1 MQEALEWQR
10 LCGTEEREAGGWGD
24 GRLHL
29 VVHWQFL
36 EELPWKIKDSVLH
49 DYMCFT
55 SLNIFR
61 SPPHLERPRQAFA
74 FFGRPGPPPRACGL
88 ERRCVRGSNRAGD
101 ALRWFVFCFPL

>member
-55 SLNIFR
+55 SLNICR
-61 SPPHLERPRQAFA
+61 SPHQSGPQALHGKHTEPQQA
-74 FFGRPGPPPRACGL
+74 MIHS
-88 ERRCVRGSNRAGD
+88 ENRGHPQPS
-101 ALRWFVFCFPL
+101 